1 MRGVLVLV
9 VLVAVVVD
17 VLPVADVAEEQ
28 MAEEHQMKILM

>member
-1 MRGVLVLV
+1 MLVVV

-17 VLPVADVAEEQ
+17 VLPVVDVAEKQ